1 MNPVTP
7 AVWSNTKRK
16 HLANAEP
23 KKNKRV
29 KHESEDNITYLGNII
44 ETHLKQGSSNSSDSS
59 AQVYDM
65 TSLLQ
70 KIPFVNML
78 TDVAEDPVREHLP
91 VVSRVYEEQYMRE
104 CMNDK
109 EEPCVMN
116 KNCECML
123 IDRSQPFIGV
133 QFPLPGLQTSK
144 NNMCILC
151 LRKVTQMLF
160 YQAVHCGFKINGII
174 QKYGNICA
182 EPGEYDK
189 SVMLICP
196 PNGPVSCL
204 PLPVV
209 SHQRNRY
216 KVVKQSDV
224 HWILQQNVRFEDFV

>member
-7 AVWSNTKRK
+7 AVWSSTKRK

-23 KKNKRV
+23 KKNKRN
-29 KHESEDNITYLGNII
+29 KTDNEDNITYLGNIVESHI
-44 ETHLKQGSSNSSDSS
+44 RAAENKQEDNF
-59 AQVYDM
+59 QVYDM
-65 TSLLQ
+65 TTLLQ
-70 KIPFVNML
+70 KIPFINML
-78 TDVAEDPVREHLP
+78 ADVAADGVCENLP
-91 VVSRVYEEQYMRE
+91 VVSRVYEEQYMRQCLNE
-104 CMNDK
+104 K
-109 EEPCVMN
+109 EQKCVMN

-123 IDRSQPFIGV
+123 IDRANPFVGV
-133 QFPLPGLQTSK
+133 QFPLPGMSADS

-151 LRKVTQMLF
+151 LRKTTQMLF
-160 YQAVHCGFKINGII
+160 YQAVHCGFKINGVI

-196 PNGPVSCL
+196 PHGPVSCL

-216 KVVKQSDV
+216 KVVKQNEIL
-224 HWILQQNVRFEDFV
+224 WILQQNVGYEDFV

>member
-16 HLANAEP
+16 HLSNAEP

-29 KHESEDNITYLGNII
+29 KSDTEDNITYIGNIV
-44 ETHLKQGSSNSSDSS
+44 DSHVRKHDDGENDQF
-59 AQVYDM
+59 QVYDM
-65 TSLLQ
+65 TTLLQ

-78 TDVAEDPVREHLP
+78 SDVSSDGIQNQLP

-104 CMNDK
+104 CINDK
-109 EEPCVMN
+109 EEKCIMS

-123 IDRSQPFIGV
+123 IDRTQPFVGV
-133 QFPLPGLQTSK
+133 RFPLPGLNADS

-151 LRKVTQMLF
+151 LRKTTQMLF
-160 YQAVHCGFKINGII
+160 YQAVHCGSKINGVI
-174 QKYGNICA
+174 QKYGNICS

-196 PNGPVSCL
+196 PNGPISCL

-216 KVVKQSDV
+216 KVVKQNDIF
-224 HWILQQNVRFEDFV
+224 WILQQNVKYEDFV